1 MNNTT
6 SHQGR
11 LKSFRAAGIGN
22 ALGWFD
28 WTLYATFSVY
38 LAGNLFDKACQC
50 IRADQAF
57 DLAKASCSEERNGR
71 KLSVEDS
78 HILRCVEV
86 EPVMS
91 EGKGCGNGR
100 IDAETVYKE
109 RSQIPESQQRQ
120 SPE

>member
-11 LKSFRAAGIGN
+11 LKSLRAAGIGN
-22 ALGWFD
+22 ALEWFD

-57 DLAKASCSEERNGR
+57 DSAKTSCSEERQR
-71 KLSVEDS
+71 
-78 HILRCVEV
+78 
-86 EPVMS
+86 M
-91 EGKGCGNGR
+91 
-100 IDAETVYKE
+100 AESCPLKTATSSAVS
-109 RSQIPESQQRQ
+109 RSNQ
-120 SPE
+120 